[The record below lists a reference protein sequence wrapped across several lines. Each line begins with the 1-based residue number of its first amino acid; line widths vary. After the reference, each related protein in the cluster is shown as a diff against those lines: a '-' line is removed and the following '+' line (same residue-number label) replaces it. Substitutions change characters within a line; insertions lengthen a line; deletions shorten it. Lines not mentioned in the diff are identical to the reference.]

1 MCDVVLNKRLVRKR
15 QMIRK
20 IKEMMFDS
28 FFGEEWEQ
36 ELDFLQMWKNAEVA
50 ASYLKNNYLVSCF
63 TEEEIQS
70 ILKVSENLDQL
81 QYDSYEFFEG
91 RRKLLNLLGKTI
103 TVKENILQEAELFFQ
118 YMEKELA
125 LAIYEKLDDFEDA
138 EWIFGQK
145 AFLEVMAALVC
156 LYVCV
161 ERRESAEKMQPV
173 LEQIFLRKKPDKE
186 VVERLLQNV
195 ESFDS
200 LLGNLWI
207 DQADGYD
214 KVCCMGEN
222 APDMSMLGKRFV
234 KKTMQ
239 KQMPEQDY
247 GVWESALL
255 SVNSSKDS

>member
-1 MCDVVLNKRLVRKR
+1 
-15 QMIRK
+15 
-20 IKEMMFDS
+20 
-28 FFGEEWEQ
+28 
-36 ELDFLQMWKNAEVA
+36 
-50 ASYLKNNYLVSCF
+50 
-63 TEEEIQS
+63 
-70 ILKVSENLDQL
+70 
-81 QYDSYEFFEG
+81 
-91 RRKLLNLLGKTI
+91 
-103 TVKENILQEAELFFQ
+103 
-118 YMEKELA
+118 
-125 LAIYEKLDDFEDA
+125 
-138 EWIFGQK
+138 
-145 AFLEVMAALVC
+145 MAALVC

-247 GVWESALL
+247 GVWESTLL
-255 SVNSSKDS
+255 SVNSSKDN